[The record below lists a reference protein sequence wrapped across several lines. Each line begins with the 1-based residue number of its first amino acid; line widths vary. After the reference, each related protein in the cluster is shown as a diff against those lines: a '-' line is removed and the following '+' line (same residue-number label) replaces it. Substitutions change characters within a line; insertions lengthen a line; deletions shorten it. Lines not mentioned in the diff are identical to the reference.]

1 MAGEMLKAA
10 YIGGDFFAEESAVAE
25 MEIALRWHSSQAE
38 KVSATLAKVY
48 QRREKDFNGLPL
60 EAIQETTLKA
70 IGNAQLVETR
80 ENANPYDPA
89 A

>member
-1 MAGEMLKAA
+1 M
-10 YIGGDFFAEESAVAE
+10 
-25 MEIALRWHSSQAE
+25 
-38 KVSATLAKVY
+38 
-48 QRREKDFNGLPL
+48 
-60 EAIQETTLKA
+60 LKA